1 MLVTANQTL
10 LDEVNLIVSQIFA
23 GCWVHLFVNE
33 YYPTPEMLLGDFAE
47 ASFVGYVPRLVTSW
61 SAARLNMCGAAISF
75 SAPEQV
81 WTVAITG
88 GHDLVWGYWLETAAG
103 VLLAGEN
110 IGKPRPMFRAGQQ
123 TALVPNVTLQSG

>member
-47 ASFVGYVPRLVTSW
+47 ASFVGYVPRLVTS
-61 SAARLNMCGAAISF
+61 
-75 SAPEQV
+75 
-81 WTVAITG
+81 
-88 GHDLVWGYWLETAAG
+88 
-103 VLLAGEN
+103 
-110 IGKPRPMFRAGQQ
+110 
-123 TALVPNVTLQSG
+123 